1 MSKTRKMVYVALIIS
16 QALVLHYIEN
26 LLPPLP
32 AGARLGLANIMTLI
46 TLNIFG
52 FKEAIAVTIIRST
65 LGPLLGGSPTA
76 VIYSM
81 SGGLLSCLVMSAI
94 HYHAARHFS
103 LLGLS
108 TAGAVFHNIGQLLA
122 ASIIYGT
129 VGIIFTYMPILQF
142 FAVLTGNFTGL
153 AAKYILKYLESKAFR

>member
-1 MSKTRKMVYVALIIS
+1 MNKIRKIVYIALIVS

-26 LLPPLP
+26 LFPPLP
-32 AGARLGLANIMTLI
+32 AGAKLGLANIMTLI

-52 FKEAIAVTIIRST
+52 FKEALTVTIIRSS

-94 HYHAARHFS
+94 HYFAAKHFS
-103 LLGLS
+103 LMGIS

-122 ASIIYGT
+122 ASLVYGT
-129 VGIIFTYMPILQF
+129 AGILFTYLPILMF
-142 FAVLTGNFTGL
+142 FAILTGNFTGL
-153 AAKYILKYLESKAFR
+153 AAKYILKYLKSKVL